1 MYLMR
6 IKLKERR
13 LALEKKVEFGE
24 TNWILEHWL
33 KRETLFLFN
42 VTYLMLN

>member
-1 MYLMR
+1 MSHENKVER
-6 IKLKERR
+6 KETSFR
-13 LALEKKVEFGE
+13 KKVEFGE